1 MAPGQSGSPA
11 EVAVSS
17 LAVKE
22 ERDRKAL
29 KAPSPTK
36 RKDRSEEKSKDRS
49 KDKAATKE
57 SGEKDRGRDKT
68 RKRRS
73 ASSGSSST
81 RSKPPKRDE
90 KERKRRSP
98 SPRPTKVHV
107 GRLTRNVTKDH
118 IMEIFSTYGKIKM
131 IDMPVDRLNPHL
143 SKGYAYVEFE
153 NPDDAEKAL
162 KHMDGG
168 QIDGQEITATAVLA
182 PRPRPP
188 PRRFSP
194 PRRMLPPPPMWRR
207 SPPRMR
213 RSSGLDSKDIVGV
226 LEQFLQDGRVS
237 ALLWEVCQHQA
248 QAGCPELQDTLLNKI
263 VCLPEHVSNKLQ
275 GKNPPVFFPQNYF
288 LLLGDAVLQVL
299 EKISDSLRGGLDCS
313 ISFVSH
319 VLGKVC
325 FHGRQKEILGVLV
338 PRLTDLTKSDCIWQ
352 RICWRLVECVPDRW
366 MEAVVLGFVQRAP
379 RADVL
384 SRLLGNLV
392 VKNKKA
398 QFVVTQKMLLLQY
411 GHTVLQEL
419 LETWSSSSAVKHAP
433 IEQQLY
439 ISKAILICLS
449 HLKES
454 EIESCR
460 QELLTSM
467 MEGMKCHLDSS
478 LPQLRRLG
486 MVVAESISSKI
497 NTEGPVLKFE
507 VKVSVKFMTGV
518 LGLEEVKAL
527 NQMIQTIIA
536 HFHLEI
542 RRGSHTFKKEESL
555 YIKTIACNSQYEED
569 DETRELKSLL
579 VQTPSFCVVPS
590 RPDDDWSEKAD
601 AALPLVPES
610 DEKSHTAA
618 PVVPDE
624 ESDVELDSDDDL
636 IPYDMSEDKELKMK
650 APVYIRD
657 CIEVLTGSRSE
668 DVDKWEATVKA
679 LESLIRKNP
688 AATREV
694 KYYDLGYK
702 RAVSVEL
709 AKILLHL
716 EEKTC
721 IEGFVELRQKAQ
733 VAVLTTD
740 PIPVAKYLTSQFY
753 SLNYS
758 LRQRMD
764 ILDVLVL
771 AAQELSCP
779 KFSGKIK
786 HSGAQKPRIQLLLE
800 SDSSKDWRRI
810 VDERIKSKTRRF
822 DTGQS
827 HVELASCP
835 NKFNSV
841 AGYFFFPLIQ
851 HFDRPL
857 TTFDL
862 LGEDHLVLGRL
873 VHTLAILMYL
883 AVNTVEQLAPPTLCG
898 ASPNGMMECVMSLV
912 GPNGPLSEDV
922 PLEDG
927 GVVKELTVAASFAD
941 VMEKDPDGDCRR
953 LALQNLLLMENL
965 KKKLAAVPS

>member
-1 MAPGQSGSPA
+1 MA
-11 EVAVSS
+11 
-17 LAVKE
+17 
-22 ERDRKAL
+22 
-29 KAPSPTK
+29 
-36 RKDRSEEKSKDRS
+36 
-49 KDKAATKE
+49 AA
-57 SGEKDRGRDKT
+57 
-68 RKRRS
+68 
-73 ASSGSSST
+73 
-81 RSKPPKRDE
+81 
-90 KERKRRSP
+90 
-98 SPRPTKVHV
+98 
-107 GRLTRNVTKDH
+107 
-118 IMEIFSTYGKIKM
+118 
-131 IDMPVDRLNPHL
+131 
-143 SKGYAYVEFE
+143 
-153 NPDDAEKAL
+153 
-162 KHMDGG
+162 
-168 QIDGQEITATAVLA
+168 
-182 PRPRPP
+182 
-188 PRRFSP
+188 
-194 PRRMLPPPPMWRR
+194 LPPPGPGLALDLGLESVLREAVAALGRAGAGLVEALGAVRAALAAAGGPAALGERERALFGAFLRR
-207 SPPRMR
+207 LARAPGAARPEGLWQRCFLEGPPGLVLCVLLEALG
-213 RSSGLDSKDIVGV
+213 SEGSGLDPREVVGV
-226 LEQFLQDGRVS
+226 LEQFLQQGRMS
-237 ALLWEVCQHQA
+237 ALLWEVCQPQA
-248 QAGCPELQDTLLNKI
+248 QAGCLELQGTLLSKI

-288 LLLGDAVLQVL
+288 PLLGDAVLQVL

-325 FHGRQKEILGVLV
+325 VHGWQKEILGVLV

-352 RICWRLVECVPDRW
+352 RICWQLVECVPDRW

-398 QFVVTQKMLLLQY
+398 QFVVAQKMLLLQY
-411 GHTVLQEL
+411 GHTTAVLQNLLGYLALDSGRRPLLLRVLQDL
-419 LETWSSSSAVKHAP
+419 LETWSSSSAVKHSPA
-433 IEQQLY
+433 EQQLY

-449 HLKES
+449 NLKEP
-454 EIESCR
+454 EIASCR

-467 MEGMKCHLDSS
+467 MEGVKCHLESS
-478 LPQLRRLG
+478 LPQIRRLG
-486 MVVAESISSKI
+486 MVVAESISLSI

-507 VKVSVKFMTGV
+507 
-518 LGLEEVKAL
+518 
-527 NQMIQTIIA
+527 
-536 HFHLEI
+536 
-542 RRGSHTFKKEESL
+542 
-555 YIKTIACNSQYEED
+555 YEED
-569 DETRELKSLL
+569 NEIRELKSLL

-590 RPDDDWSEKAD
+590 LPDDESEKAG

-610 DEKSHTAA
+610 NEKSCTAA
-618 PVVPDE
+618 PVMPDE
-624 ESDVELDSDDDL
+624 ESDAELDSDDDL
-636 IPYDMSEDKELKMK
+636 IPYDMSEDKELKIK
-650 APVYIRD
+650 APMYIRD

-679 LESLIRKNP
+679 LETLVRRNP
-688 AATREV
+688 AATRE
-694 KYYDLGYK
+694 
-702 RAVSVEL
+702 VSVEL

-721 IEGFVELRQKAQ
+721 IEGFVELRQRAQ

-779 KFSGKIK
+779 KVLGKTK
-786 HSGAQKPRIQLLLE
+786 HSGVQKPCIQLLAG
-800 SDSSKDWRRI
+800 SDISKGWRRI

-827 HVELASCP
+827 RVELASCP

-873 VHTLAILMYL
+873 VHTLAVLMYL
-883 AVNTVEQLAPPTLCG
+883 AVNTVAVTAMGKALLEFVWALRFHTDSYVRQGLLSCISSLLLSVPT
-898 ASPNGMMECVMSLV
+898 ERI
-912 GPNGPLSEDV
+912 
-922 PLEDG
+922 LEDMTE
-927 GVVKELTVAASFAD
+927 ELFETQSWLGD

-953 LALQNLLLMENL
+953 LALQSLLLMENL
-965 KKKLAAVPS
+965 KKKLETVPS

>member
-1 MAPGQSGSPA
+1 
-11 EVAVSS
+11 
-17 LAVKE
+17 
-22 ERDRKAL
+22 
-29 KAPSPTK
+29 
-36 RKDRSEEKSKDRS
+36 
-49 KDKAATKE
+49 
-57 SGEKDRGRDKT
+57 
-68 RKRRS
+68 
-73 ASSGSSST
+73 
-81 RSKPPKRDE
+81 
-90 KERKRRSP
+90 
-98 SPRPTKVHV
+98 
-107 GRLTRNVTKDH
+107 
-118 IMEIFSTYGKIKM
+118 
-131 IDMPVDRLNPHL
+131 
-143 SKGYAYVEFE
+143 
-153 NPDDAEKAL
+153 
-162 KHMDGG
+162 
-168 QIDGQEITATAVLA
+168 
-182 PRPRPP
+182 
-188 PRRFSP
+188 
-194 PRRMLPPPPMWRR
+194 
-207 SPPRMR
+207 
-213 RSSGLDSKDIVGV
+213 
-226 LEQFLQDGRVS
+226 
-237 ALLWEVCQHQA
+237 VCFI
-248 QAGCPELQDTLLNKI
+248 L
-263 VCLPEHVSNKLQ
+263 
-275 GKNPPVFFPQNYF
+275 
-288 LLLGDAVLQVL
+288 
-299 EKISDSLRGGLDCS
+299 GGLDCS

-325 FHGRQKEILGVLV
+325 VHGRQREILGVLV
-338 PRLTDLTKSDCIWQ
+338 PHLTDLTKSDCIWQ

-366 MEAVVLGFVQRAP
+366 MEAVVLGFVQGASG
-379 RADVL
+379 ADVL

-411 GHTVLQEL
+411 GHTTAVLQNLLGYLSLDSLRRSLLLRVLQEL
-419 LETWSSSSAVKHAP
+419 LETWSSSSAVKHSP
-433 IEQQLY
+433 VEQQLY

-449 HLKES
+449 HLKET

-467 MEGMKCHLDSS
+467 MEGVKCHLDSS

-486 MVVAESISSKI
+486 MVVAESISLKI

-507 VKVSVKFMTGV
+507 
-518 LGLEEVKAL
+518 
-527 NQMIQTIIA
+527 
-536 HFHLEI
+536 
-542 RRGSHTFKKEESL
+542 
-555 YIKTIACNSQYEED
+555 YEED

-579 VQTPSFCVVPS
+579 VRTPPFCVPS
-590 RPDDDWSEKAD
+590 LPDKREKAH

-610 DEKSHTAA
+610 NEKSHTAA
-618 PVVPDE
+618 PVMPDE
-624 ESDVELDSDDDL
+624 ELDAELDSDDDL
-636 IPYDMSEDKELKMK
+636 TPYDMSEDKELKIK

-679 LESLIRKNP
+679 LESLVRKNP

-694 KYYDLGYK
+694 EY
-702 RAVSVEL
+702 VEL

-721 IEGFVELRQKAQ
+721 IEGFMELRQRAQ
-733 VAVLTTD
+733 VAVLSTD

-779 KFSGKIK
+779 KFHGKTK
-786 HSGAQKPRIQLLLE
+786 HSGAQKPCVQLLPG

-822 DTGQS
+822 DMGRS
-827 HVELASCP
+827 HVELVSRP
-835 NKFNSV
+835 NEFNSV
-841 AGYFFFPLIQ
+841 AGHFFFPLIQ

-883 AVNTVEQLAPPTLCG
+883 AVNTVAVTAMGKALLEFVWALRFHTDSYVRQGLLSCISSLLLSVPTERILADMAEEL
-898 ASPNGMMECVMSLV
+898 
-912 GPNGPLSEDV
+912 
-922 PLEDG
+922 LETQSWLG
-927 GVVKELTVAASFAD
+927 D

-965 KKKLAAVPS
+965 KKKLEAVP

>member
-1 MAPGQSGSPA
+1 MQILFLPFKRGNNLQLF
-11 EVAVSS
+11 SS
-17 LAVKE
+17 
-22 ERDRKAL
+22 
-29 KAPSPTK
+29 
-36 RKDRSEEKSKDRS
+36 
-49 KDKAATKE
+49 
-57 SGEKDRGRDKT
+57 
-68 RKRRS
+68 
-73 ASSGSSST
+73 
-81 RSKPPKRDE
+81 
-90 KERKRRSP
+90 
-98 SPRPTKVHV
+98 
-107 GRLTRNVTKDH
+107 
-118 IMEIFSTYGKIKM
+118 
-131 IDMPVDRLNPHL
+131 
-143 SKGYAYVEFE
+143 
-153 NPDDAEKAL
+153 
-162 KHMDGG
+162 
-168 QIDGQEITATAVLA
+168 
-182 PRPRPP
+182 
-188 PRRFSP
+188 
-194 PRRMLPPPPMWRR
+194 
-207 SPPRMR
+207 
-213 RSSGLDSKDIVGV
+213 SSGLDPREVVEV
-226 LEQFLQDGRVS
+226 LEQFLQEGRVS
-237 ALLWEVCQHQA
+237 ALLWEVCHQQA
-248 QAGCPELQDTLLNKI
+248 QAGCLELQDSLLNKI

-275 GKNPPVFFPQNYF
+275 GENPPVFFPQNYF
-288 LLLGDAVLQVL
+288 PLLGDAVLQVL

-325 FHGRQKEILGVLV
+325 VHGRQKEILGVLV

-352 RICWRLVECVPDRW
+352 RMCWRLVECVPDRW

-379 RADVL
+379 GADAL
-384 SRLLGNLV
+384 SRLLGSLV

-411 GHTVLQEL
+411 GHTTAVLQNLLGYLSLDSLRRPLLLRVLQEL
-419 LETWSSSSAVKHAP
+419 LETWSSSSAVKHSPA
-433 IEQQLY
+433 EQQLY

-449 HLKES
+449 HLKEP

-467 MEGMKCHLDSS
+467 MEGVKCHLDSS

-486 MVVAESISSKI
+486 MVVAEAISLKI

-507 VKVSVKFMTGV
+507 S
-518 LGLEEVKAL
+518 
-527 NQMIQTIIA
+527 
-536 HFHLEI
+536 
-542 RRGSHTFKKEESL
+542 S
-555 YIKTIACNSQYEED
+555 
-569 DETRELKSLL
+569 
-579 VQTPSFCVVPS
+579 
-590 RPDDDWSEKAD
+590 
-601 AALPLVPES
+601 
-610 DEKSHTAA
+610 EKSHTAA
-618 PVVPDE
+618 PVTPGE
-624 ESDVELDSDDDL
+624 ESDAELDRYGARNREETENKWQMWGKSIYLCLHFLAIVLISDSVHLSGFDDDL
-636 IPYDMSEDKELKMK
+636 IPYDMSEDKELKIK

-657 CIEVLTGSRSE
+657 CIEVLTGSRPE

-679 LESLIRKNP
+679 LESLVRRNP
-688 AATREV
+688 AATRE
-694 KYYDLGYK
+694 
-702 RAVSVEL
+702 VSVEL

-721 IEGFVELRQKAQ
+721 IEGFVEIRQRAQ

-779 KFSGKIK
+779 KFLGKTK
-786 HSGAQKPRIQLLLE
+786 HSGVQKPCIPLLPG

-822 DTGQS
+822 DMGQS
-827 HVELASCP
+827 RVELASHP
-835 NKFNSV
+835 NEFNSV

-883 AVNTVEQLAPPTLCG
+883 AVNTVAVTAMGKALLEFVWALRFHTDSSAVSQPPVIVLLG
-898 ASPNGMMECVMSLV
+898 ELFPILQ
-912 GPNGPLSEDV
+912 
-922 PLEDG
+922 
-927 GVVKELTVAASFAD
+927 LTVAASFAD
-941 VMEKDPDGDCRR
+941 VMEKDSDGDCRR

-965 KKKLAAVPS
+965 KKKLEAVPS

>member
-1 MAPGQSGSPA
+1 
-11 EVAVSS
+11 
-17 LAVKE
+17 
-22 ERDRKAL
+22 
-29 KAPSPTK
+29 
-36 RKDRSEEKSKDRS
+36 
-49 KDKAATKE
+49 
-57 SGEKDRGRDKT
+57 
-68 RKRRS
+68 
-73 ASSGSSST
+73 
-81 RSKPPKRDE
+81 
-90 KERKRRSP
+90 
-98 SPRPTKVHV
+98 
-107 GRLTRNVTKDH
+107 
-118 IMEIFSTYGKIKM
+118 
-131 IDMPVDRLNPHL
+131 
-143 SKGYAYVEFE
+143 
-153 NPDDAEKAL
+153 
-162 KHMDGG
+162 
-168 QIDGQEITATAVLA
+168 
-182 PRPRPP
+182 
-188 PRRFSP
+188 
-194 PRRMLPPPPMWRR
+194 
-207 SPPRMR
+207 
-213 RSSGLDSKDIVGV
+213 
-226 LEQFLQDGRVS
+226 
-237 ALLWEVCQHQA
+237 VCFI
-248 QAGCPELQDTLLNKI
+248 P
-263 VCLPEHVSNKLQ
+263 
-275 GKNPPVFFPQNYF
+275 
-288 LLLGDAVLQVL
+288 
-299 EKISDSLRGGLDCS
+299 GGLDCS

-325 FHGRQKEILGVLV
+325 VHGRQKEILGVLV

-379 RADVL
+379 GADVL

-411 GHTVLQEL
+411 GHTTAVLQSLLGHLSLESPRRTLLLRVLKEL
-419 LETWSSSSAVKHAP
+419 LETWSSSSAVKHSPA
-433 IEQQLY
+433 EQQLY

-467 MEGMKCHLDSS
+467 MEGVKCHLDSS

-486 MVVAESISSKI
+486 MVVAESISWKI

-507 VKVSVKFMTGV
+507 
-518 LGLEEVKAL
+518 
-527 NQMIQTIIA
+527 
-536 HFHLEI
+536 
-542 RRGSHTFKKEESL
+542 
-555 YIKTIACNSQYEED
+555 YEED

-590 RPDDDWSEKAD
+590 LPDDDRSEKAD
-601 AALPLVPES
+601 AAVPLVPES
-610 DEKSHTAA
+610 DEKSHPADPI
-618 PVVPDE
+618 PVMPDE
-624 ESDVELDSDDDL
+624 GSDTDLDSDDDL
-636 IPYDMSEDKELKMK
+636 IPYDMSEDKELKIK

-679 LESLIRKNP
+679 LESLVRRNP
-688 AATREV
+688 AAARE
-694 KYYDLGYK
+694 
-702 RAVSVEL
+702 VSVEL

-721 IEGFVELRQKAQ
+721 IEGFVELRRRAQ

-758 LRQRMD
+758 LRQRID

-779 KFSGKIK
+779 KFRGKTK
-786 HSGAQKPRIQLLLE
+786 LSGAQKPCVQLLSG
-800 SDSSKDWRRI
+800 SDSSKGWRRI

-822 DTGQS
+822 DMGQS
-827 HVELASCP
+827 RGELASHP
-835 NKFNSV
+835 NEFNSV

-873 VHTLAILMYL
+873 VHSLAILMYL
-883 AVNTVEQLAPPTLCG
+883 AVNTVAVTAMGKALLEFVWVLRFHTDSYVRQGLLSCISSLLLSVPMERILADMTEEL
-898 ASPNGMMECVMSLV
+898 
-912 GPNGPLSEDV
+912 
-922 PLEDG
+922 LETQSWLG
-927 GVVKELTVAASFAD
+927 D

-965 KKKLAAVPS
+965 KKKLEAVPS

>member
-1 MAPGQSGSPA
+1 
-11 EVAVSS
+11 
-17 LAVKE
+17 
-22 ERDRKAL
+22 
-29 KAPSPTK
+29 
-36 RKDRSEEKSKDRS
+36 
-49 KDKAATKE
+49 
-57 SGEKDRGRDKT
+57 
-68 RKRRS
+68 
-73 ASSGSSST
+73 
-81 RSKPPKRDE
+81 
-90 KERKRRSP
+90 
-98 SPRPTKVHV
+98 
-107 GRLTRNVTKDH
+107 
-118 IMEIFSTYGKIKM
+118 
-131 IDMPVDRLNPHL
+131 
-143 SKGYAYVEFE
+143 
-153 NPDDAEKAL
+153 
-162 KHMDGG
+162 
-168 QIDGQEITATAVLA
+168 
-182 PRPRPP
+182 
-188 PRRFSP
+188 
-194 PRRMLPPPPMWRR
+194 
-207 SPPRMR
+207 
-213 RSSGLDSKDIVGV
+213 
-226 LEQFLQDGRVS
+226 
-237 ALLWEVCQHQA
+237 VCFI
-248 QAGCPELQDTLLNKI
+248 P
-263 VCLPEHVSNKLQ
+263 
-275 GKNPPVFFPQNYF
+275 
-288 LLLGDAVLQVL
+288 
-299 EKISDSLRGGLDCS
+299 GGLDCS

-319 VLGKVC
+319 ILGKVC
-325 FHGRQKEILGVLV
+325 IHGRQKEILGVLV

-352 RICWRLVECVPDRW
+352 RICWQLVECVPDRW

-411 GHTVLQEL
+411 GHTIAVLQNLLGYLSLDSLRRTLLLRVLQEL
-419 LETWSSSSAVKHAP
+419 LEAWSSSSAVKHSP
-433 IEQQLY
+433 VEQQLY

-467 MEGMKCHLDSS
+467 MEGVKCHLDSS

-486 MVVAESISSKI
+486 MVVAESISLKI

-507 VKVSVKFMTGV
+507 
-518 LGLEEVKAL
+518 
-527 NQMIQTIIA
+527 
-536 HFHLEI
+536 
-542 RRGSHTFKKEESL
+542 
-555 YIKTIACNSQYEED
+555 YEED

-590 RPDDDWSEKAD
+590 LPDDDRSEKAG

-610 DEKSHTAA
+610 NEKSHTAA
-618 PVVPDE
+618 PATPDE
-624 ESDVELDSDDDL
+624 ESDAELDSDDDL
-636 IPYDMSEDKELKMK
+636 IPYDMSEDKELKIKFPM
-650 APVYIRD
+650 YIRD
-657 CIEVLTGSRSE
+657 CIEVLTGSRPE
-668 DVDKWEATVKA
+668 DVDKWDATVKA
-679 LESLIRKNP
+679 LESLVRRNP
-688 AATREV
+688 AATRE
-694 KYYDLGYK
+694 
-702 RAVSVEL
+702 VSVEL

-721 IEGFVELRQKAQ
+721 TEGFVELRQRAQ

-779 KFSGKIK
+779 KFHGKTK
-786 HSGAQKPRIQLLLE
+786 HSGVQKPCILPG
-800 SDSSKDWRRI
+800 SDSSKGWRRI

-822 DTGQS
+822 DMGQS
-827 HVELASCP
+827 RVELASHP
-835 NKFNSV
+835 NEFNSV

-883 AVNTVEQLAPPTLCG
+883 SVNTVAVTTMGKALLEFVWALRFHTDSYVRQGLLSCISSLLLSVPTEQILADMTEEL
-898 ASPNGMMECVMSLV
+898 
-912 GPNGPLSEDV
+912 
-922 PLEDG
+922 LETQSWLG
-927 GVVKELTVAASFAD
+927 D

-965 KKKLAAVPS
+965 KKKLEAVPS